1 MADLSGPHKPVT
13 LKTPVEKR
21 KLLRRESCQEAA
33 STTCI
38 SLVRLVLGSFIVQC
52 ATDTKLLLVPHEKV
66 EPETG
71 PEATQERSKHKV
83 ESKVK
88 YYHPYKILVCMCVCW
103 GERGGLEKRGGVMKV
118 VS

>member
-1 MADLSGPHKPVT
+1 M
-13 LKTPVEKR
+13 
-21 KLLRRESCQEAA
+21 
-33 STTCI
+33 
-38 SLVRLVLGSFIVQC
+38 LGSFIVQC

-88 YYHPYKILVCMCVCW
+88 YYHPYKILVCMCVCVLGGG
-103 GERGGLEKRGGVMKV
+103 GEGWRKEEE
-118 VS
+118 